1 MSPPLW
7 LVMSELHQRRFRIL
21 AGAESARSLPHLAQA
36 MVLADG
42 AGMLTDPELALG
54 RMRARLG
61 VAGIE

>member
-7 LVMSELHQRRFRIL
+7 LVMSEGHQRRFRMS
-21 AGAESARSLPHLAQA
+21 AGAESARPLRYLAQA
-36 MVLADG
+36 LVLSDC

-54 RMRARLG
+54 RVHALLE